1 MIKLVDVSKY
11 YTANGSVA
19 LGLRKASLELHL
31 NEFVA
36 VVGESGS
43 GKTTL
48 LNIISGIDT
57 YEEGE
62 MYLNGEETSYY
73 STADLENYRKKYIA
87 FVFQNYNLVDA
98 FTVLQN
104 VELPLLLAGVSAKES
119 RRRALDIIRRVGLEK
134 HIRHKATKLSG
145 GQKQRVVIAR
155 ALAKDCP
162 IIAADE
168 PTGNL
173 DSVSARQIIELL
185 HEISRDKLV
194 IIVTHDYDQV
204 KEFAT
209 RKIRIYDGEI
219 VEDLEVVRTEKDNL
233 PVIPDESKKIRF
245 GQQVRLALDSL
256 LSVPKKTILMM
267 LVFFI
272 FAFLVVMV
280 YGATISIMSG
290 SSYSIDYIYFKNDSI
305 SRIVVRKQDKSA
317 FSSAD
322 LAELEELSQAKTVV
336 TQDYLLDIEFYLQAN
351 TPVGENNDQ
360 YIGIGDVKFLPMSL
374 IDSDSLLWKGRLPA
388 EDDEAILVLPAES
401 IDTLEEEALYLDH
414 EYQIGASEYQGFS
427 GTDVVDIVGLAR
439 ANDLFMADES
449 YLVVSDALLAQYAQ
463 STFINLL
470 TDARFQL
477 PSDVL
482 ADKPNYWDDWVF
494 DVMNS
499 YEYPITVDDTLAD
512 DEIQLSGDF
521 QYILCDSNI
530 EECGIFPDRHEWH
543 RHNRN
548 VLRPKTNVRSFL
560 RPIRPFPLSSW
571 P

>member
-104 VELPLLLAGVSAKES
+104 VELPLLLAGASAKES
-119 RRRALDIIRRVGLEK
+119 RKRALDIIQRVGLGK
-134 HIRHKATKLSG
+134 HIHHKATKLSG

-173 DSVSARQIIELL
+173 DTVSARQIIELL

-209 RKIRIYDGEI
+209 ENP
-219 VEDLEVVRTEKDNL
+219 DL
-233 PVIPDESKKIRF
+233 
-245 GQQVRLALDSL
+245 
-256 LSVPKKTILMM
+256 
-267 LVFFI
+267 
-272 FAFLVVMV
+272 
-280 YGATISIMSG
+280 
-290 SSYSIDYIYFKNDSI
+290 
-305 SRIVVRKQDKSA
+305 
-317 FSSAD
+317 
-322 LAELEELSQAKTVV
+322 
-336 TQDYLLDIEFYLQAN
+336 
-351 TPVGENNDQ
+351 
-360 YIGIGDVKFLPMSL
+360 
-374 IDSDSLLWKGRLPA
+374 
-388 EDDEAILVLPAES
+388 
-401 IDTLEEEALYLDH
+401 
-414 EYQIGASEYQGFS
+414 
-427 GTDVVDIVGLAR
+427 
-439 ANDLFMADES
+439 
-449 YLVVSDALLAQYAQ
+449 
-463 STFINLL
+463 
-470 TDARFQL
+470 
-477 PSDVL
+477 
-482 ADKPNYWDDWVF
+482 
-494 DVMNS
+494 
-499 YEYPITVDDTLAD
+499 
-512 DEIQLSGDF
+512 
-521 QYILCDSNI
+521 
-530 EECGIFPDRHEWH
+530 
-543 RHNRN
+543 
-548 VLRPKTNVRSFL
+548 
-560 RPIRPFPLSSW
+560 
-571 P
+571 